1 MKIET
6 IVVGPLQVNCYIVY
20 DEKSLD
26 ALIID
31 AGDEPDKIL
40 KFIKSR
46 GLKIS
51 HIICTHAHFDHT
63 GGIASLREKTGA
75 KVMLHVDDL
84 EIYSRVESQGAI
96 WGFHVVQPP
105 HPDLFLRDGEEIVAG
120 DVKLQVMHTPGH
132 SPGGIC
138 LVADGVVFTGDTVF
152 AGSIGRTD
160 FYGGSIDALKIS
172 FKKVLSLP
180 PKTKLLPGHGNWTT
194 VEDEW
199 QQNFFVHEL

>member
-6 IVVGPLQVNCYIVY
+6 IVVGPLQVNCYVAY

-26 ALIID
+26 ALVID

-40 KFIKSR
+40 KFIR
-46 GLKIS
+46 NENLKVS

-63 GGIASLREKTGA
+63 GGIAALREKTGA
-75 KVMLHVDDL
+75 KVMLHIDDL

-105 HPDLFLRDGEEIVAG
+105 HPDLFLRDGEEIVVGEA
-120 DVKLQVMHTPGH
+120 KLRVMHTPGH

-138 LVADGVVFTGDTVF
+138 LVADGIVFTGDTVF

-160 FYGGSIDALKIS
+160 FYGGSIEALKLS

-180 PKTKLLPGHGNWTT
+180 AETKLLPGHGNWTT
-194 VEDEW
+194 VGDEW

>member
-1 MKIET
+1 VKIET
-6 IVVGPLQVNCYIVY
+6 IVVGPLQVNCYVVY
-20 DEKSLD
+20 DDKSLD
-26 ALIID
+26 ALVID

-40 KFIKSR
+40 KFVKSKN
-46 GLKIS
+46 LKVS
-51 HIICTHAHFDHT
+51 RIICTHAHFDHT
-63 GGIASLREKTGA
+63 GGIATLREKTGA
-75 KVMLHVDDL
+75 KVMLHIDDL
-84 EIYSRVESQGAI
+84 EIYSRVESQGAL

-105 HPDLFLRDGEEIVAG
+105 HPDLFLRDGEEVVIGEA
-120 DVKLQVMHTPGH
+120 KLKVMHTPGH

-138 LVADGVVFTGDTVF
+138 LVADGIVFTGDTVF

-160 FYGGSIDALKIS
+160 FYGGSIEALKVS

-180 PKTKLLPGHGNWTT
+180 PETKLLPGHGNWTT

>member
-1 MKIET
+1 MNIET
-6 IVVGPLQVNCYIVY
+6 IVVGPLQVNCYVAY
-20 DEKSLD
+20 DENSLD
-26 ALIID
+26 ALVID

-40 KFIKSR
+40 RFIRSKNLTVSR
-46 GLKIS
+46 
-51 HIICTHAHFDHT
+51 IICTHAHFDHT
-63 GGIASLREKTGA
+63 GAIAALREKTGA

-84 EIYSRVESQGAI
+84 EVYLRVESQGAI

-105 HPDLFLRDGEEIVAG
+105 HPDLFVRDGEEIVAG
-120 DVKLQVMHTPGH
+120 GVTLKVMHTPGH

-138 LVADGVVFTGDTVF
+138 LVADGIVFTGDTVF

-160 FYGGSIDALKIS
+160 FYGGSIEALKES

-180 PKTKLLPGHGNWTT
+180 PETKLLPGHGNWTT

>member
-1 MKIET
+1 VKIET
-6 IVVGPLQVNCYIVY
+6 IVVGPLQVNCYVVY
-20 DEKSLD
+20 DDKSLD
-26 ALIID
+26 ALVID

-40 KFIKSR
+40 KFVKSKN
-46 GLKIS
+46 LKVS
-51 HIICTHAHFDHT
+51 RIICTHAHFDHT
-63 GGIASLREKTGA
+63 GGIATLREKTGA
-75 KVMLHVDDL
+75 KVMLHIDDL
-84 EIYSRVESQGAI
+84 EIYSRIESQGAL

-105 HPDLFLRDGEEIVAG
+105 HPDLFLRDGEEVVIGEA
-120 DVKLQVMHTPGH
+120 KLKVMHTPGH

-138 LVADGVVFTGDTVF
+138 LVADGIVFTGDTVF

-160 FYGGSIDALKIS
+160 FYGGSIEALKVS

-180 PKTKLLPGHGNWTT
+180 PETKLLPGHGNWTT